1 MFAIFVRS
9 VLKSSLVLCQD
20 ILALMEVKAEKAL
33 QDGSI
38 YPKWGKAISD
48 LAGRRHPWVYQSTN
62 SLERT

>member
-1 MFAIFVRS
+1 MSR
-9 VLKSSLVLCQD
+9 VLQD